1 MPNLGIPPE
10 ILWPLSVALDFTL
23 VLLLWRIFGKY
34 GLFLALIL
42 SVLLANILAPNVTE
56 VFGFQTSLGVIL
68 YSATFLATDM
78 LNERYGRAAA
88 QQAVFMGFAANIIML
103 IMVTLA
109 IQYPPS
115 ARPESA
121 EFAATMHEATQTL
134 FGLTPKFVLGSM
146 LAYLVSQALDV
157 WVFDRIRRLTSGRY
171 LWLRNNGSTMI
182 SQGVDTFLYSLVV
195 WWGIYDLETALQLG
209 LFKYVAKMF
218 LAGLDTVFIYLWRF
232 WSSRSE
238 PTYA

>member
-1 MPNLGIPPE
+1 MLELGLAPE
-10 ILWPLSVALDFTL
+10 ILWPISVALDFSL
-23 VLLLWRIFGKY
+23 VLLLWRLFGKY

-78 LNERYGRAAA
+78 LNERYGRATA
-88 QQAVFMGFAANIIML
+88 QQAVLMGFAANMIML

-115 ARPESA
+115 SNPATS
-121 EFAATMHEATQTL
+121 EFATRMHDATQTL
-134 FGLTPKFVLGSM
+134 FGLTPRFVLGSM
-146 LAYLVSQALDV
+146 LAYLVSQVLDV
-157 WVFDRIRRLTSGRY
+157 WIFDRIRKLTSGRY

-182 SQGVDTFLYSLVV
+182 SQGLDTLLYSLIV
-195 WWGIYDLETALQLG
+195 WWGIYDLATALQLG
-209 LFKYVAKMF
+209 AVKYVVKLL
-218 LAGLDTVFIYLWRF
+218 LAGLDTGFIYAWRS
-232 WSSRSE
+232 WAQRSKPVFE
-238 PTYA
+238 